1 MAGKM
6 ELRAKAKCQEWTN
19 AIVKP
24 VKKAAMQLTA
34 SATFSD
40 IPCCTK
46 SEGNISDGDHHIN

>member
-6 ELRAKAKCQEWTN
+6 ELRAKAKRQEWMN
-19 AIVKP
+19 AIIKP
-24 VKKAAMQLTA
+24 VKKAAMQPTA

-46 SEGNISDGDHHIN
+46 SESNVTDADHHVN